1 MHLFAVGLS
10 SATGSLTEQEASFS
24 SFLVSGSSPRTESQ
38 VFVDDV
44 DIDAF
49 SSQMP
54 SNLVTNCFSNKKKK
68 ITTFATKAT
77 AVIIKRTP
85 GLRKQQ

>member
-24 SFLVSGSSPRTESQ
+24 SFLVSGSSPRAESQ

-49 SSQMP
+49 SSQMR
-54 SNLVTNCFSNKKKK
+54 SNLVTNCFSNKKK
-68 ITTFATKAT
+68 
-77 AVIIKRTP
+77 RLLL
-85 GLRKQQ
+85 LRPKQLL